1 MAVYE
6 TVSQAFREIFRMA
19 SETRASQTEASGLKP
34 SHQSHNAQDVIETL
48 GEFSQKW
55 KEYSEHLRIGALIK
69 NHGSYGN
76 H

>member
-48 GEFSQKW
+48 GEFSQK
-55 KEYSEHLRIGALIK
+55 
-69 NHGSYGN
+69 
-76 H
+76 